1 MVTGNGVHD
10 VVIIGAGPA
19 GLVCAIEA
27 QKQKLNYR
35 VLEKGCLVNSV
46 YHYPTNLVLFSTPDL
61 LEIGGIPF
69 IISTEK
75 PTRTDLLEYYRRV
88 AAHFDLRINLY
99 EKVESITGRKGDFTI
114 QTNRG
119 KSYAA
124 RNIVVATGQ
133 YDNPNWMNISGEER
147 EKVSHYYTEAHPYY
161 DKKVAVIGGKNSAV
175 EAALD
180 LYRHGADVTLI
191 HRGETIGKSVKY
203 WLLPDIENRIKE
215 GKIRAMF
222 NTAVEKIEA
231 DQLIVRN
238 GDGAQQELEN
248 DFVFAMTGYIPDLD
262 FLQELGVDLGA
273 QSTPAHDTE
282 TLESNV
288 PGVYIAG
295 VITAGAEGSKVFI
308 ENTRNHGTKIIGHIR
323 NGDR

>member
-1 MVTGNGVHD
+1 MVTGNEVYD

-27 QKQKLNYR
+27 QKHNLNYL
-35 VLEKGCLVNSV
+35 VLEKGCLVNSIF
-46 YHYPTNLVLFSTPDL
+46 HFPTHLVMFSTPDL

-88 AAHFDLRINLY
+88 ADHFDLNINLY
-99 EKVESITGRKGDFTI
+99 EKVDSIAGQKGDFNIRTSSE
-114 QTNRG
+114 
-119 KSYAA
+119 KSY
-124 RNIVVATGQ
+124 RTRHVVVATGQ
-133 YDNPNWMNISGEER
+133 YDNPNRMNIPGEDGDN
-147 EKVSHYYTEAHPYY
+147 VSHYYTEAHPYY
-161 DKKVAVIGGKNSAV
+161 EKKVAVIGGKNSAV

-191 HRGETIGKSVKY
+191 HRGETFGKSVKY
-203 WLLPDIENRIKE
+203 WILPDIENRIKE
-215 GKIRAMF
+215 GGVRAMF
-222 NTAVEKIEA
+222 NAGVEKIEK
-231 DQLIVRN
+231 DHLIVRN
-238 GDGAQQELEN
+238 SDGVRQKLEN
-248 DFVFAMTGYIPDLD
+248 DFVFAMTGYIPDID
-262 FLQELGVDLGA
+262 FLQGLGIDLGLK
-273 QSTPAHDTE
+273 STPAHDTE
-282 TLESNV
+282 TLETNV